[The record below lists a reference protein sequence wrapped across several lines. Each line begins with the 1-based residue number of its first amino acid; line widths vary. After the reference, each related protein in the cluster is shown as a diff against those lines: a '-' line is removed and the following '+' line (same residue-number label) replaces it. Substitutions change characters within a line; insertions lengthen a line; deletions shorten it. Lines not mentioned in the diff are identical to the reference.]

1 MEQPRPH
8 TSHPAVPSTPGT
20 YPRIDTQLANAAFQ
34 NVPPYQAGVPGG
46 LHIPQYDP
54 SQPASYASSPIVG
67 PQGRPRAATNTEIP
81 PSNLGNLGNMTP
93 VALFSSSAMT
103 RNQPPRS
110 QNPSGLAPLPIQQP
124 RHVSTP
130 LHANPDASRPLQPNG
145 SNTNLPFSIPPPPPK
160 NENTWQSTWGKTH
173 GREWENRPTI
183 QTAFQN
189 TYHPHGLPY
198 QLPGSP
204 LTTQAPGQLGFNH
217 APLPHIPPPPSHP
230 APNIQNNQP
239 HQSSRIAREAFT
251 RTDSE
256 PSESSSVFSK
266 PDIDEA
272 MTPLTLHTPSLT
284 RHPHVLPVRSE
295 TPSSSTPLSA
305 EEIASWTIEKV
316 TQFLGDHHFAKE
328 WQDAFKNLD
337 ICGKEFLLIGQVN
350 GYHLLYQNILPEVT
364 TLYASAAKQD
374 RERHEA
380 RRLKKLI
387 RSLAPAIEESPITGS
402 SSATGKSPTLAPL
415 SLLKRGH
422 RASTISPGDWSEQ
435 MRSVTQPAP
444 RTNISKTAL
453 GGVDWGT
460 RHSPSNSDVSLPL
473 PSAPALQ
480 SANGRPSIPGSPQ
493 SSPSPIHATLTPRH
507 GYSNSTDSTH
517 SRPDGGLRLV
527 SDTMLTKKKGRPSF
541 SGNDSP
547 DIGKES
553 AKNRGKG
560 ILDRIGRPWKK
571 NNPKD
576 DLFPEDSPT
585 SPMMAGM
592 QPPVPPYKHNHN
604 VSDSSLDRPSSATSV
619 MSEYEP
625 KFRGRG
631 LLNPGPSA
639 KTLLFFVTTNLKQ
652 FNLLD
657 LTLTTDPDM
666 VRKAICH
673 VVGID
678 DWENA
683 KIFLTEVG
691 QTEHG
696 TPLTDQMLMLSRRHG
711 DNVAGVKFLV
721 QEPVQ
726 TSGKSMAVGLGID
739 TSASVSTLQTP
750 VVRGR
755 SQSPIPPS
763 PTRQQ
768 YQAATLGK
776 LERGRSP
783 WSEERTRDLQRTPS
797 NGPEINIT
805 EPTSA
810 LQLDSAVNE
819 VRARSPINNSNGFK
833 KPMTHLKSKSIELPI
848 HGGAEHSLPYPDS
861 PASETMAP
869 LSMPAEPTS
878 IPRKATPQTSAS
890 KTFRELHKQSTLTI
904 DPQKSEKSRKKS
916 IDPGMNPASFSK
928 ISPKVVDFDH
938 PRLSPFED
946 KRHFDDVKSEN
957 PRDSLVPLRKPPPP
971 PGVESGSQRGLK
983 YRKPIDNTKPSRKKS
998 VNHGRGGAGNP
1009 EMSEKG
1015 RRQGVQMDPGSVGG
1029 IAASLASVGLQ
1040 TAGFGI
1046 SIGGTK
1052 PGPSRTGTQTSGDS
1066 SAKSPPAS
1074 LPPLTLVPGKG
1085 AMASVNFG
1093 ENGSGSPGKGGSPS
1107 SPGFTWGKGNMLF
1120 KIPDYSQ
1127 ETSPETIDGN
1137 TTSFLRPDSAYLG
1150 GVSPAISPGAE
1161 APPPL
1166 PFEPPDFNDDKI
1178 KFIETP
1184 TTATGNS
1191 IDDSDSDDSDDG
1203 LFNVPISRIDQ
1214 TELDAP
1220 GERVVPVVPEIP
1232 EPSQDGNDSGEDSDN
1247 YFVIPIP
1254 GRGKKSPEKASANDD
1269 NDNDN
1274 NARPKTVM
1282 FGSTDD
1288 FISPI
1293 QSTGTPGT
1301 DGLGSL
1307 ASPFPEYE
1315 QGDDRLSISP
1325 SPVKNRY
1332 PRPDSFNA
1340 DDTNVWASRPP
1351 AETLVHHLDAFFPDI
1366 NLDEPIIEEHPM
1378 ENPIA
1383 EESPSPPAS
1392 PLPST
1397 LSHTPS
1403 KPALSRRPR
1412 DQQQP
1417 QMATASEILG
1427 KSVERSMGRQ
1437 GLGRM
1442 KSIRETFREAHDIRR
1457 RTPSVMPGA
1466 QTGRNNRNSTVAR
1479 RKSTKMFGAKL
1490 VELQAGA
1497 HAKKIASIAAA
1508 SASLDNRGGIK
1519 RQATFKWFKG
1529 QLIGQGTYGKVYLG
1543 MNATTGEFLAV
1554 KQVEVTPNDSRKA
1567 LIAALNQEIET
1578 MKDLDHPNIVQY
1590 LGCERKEFSI
1600 SIFLEYIPGGSVGSC
1615 LKKHGKFEER
1625 VVRDL
1630 TRQMLEGLAYLHQ
1643 EGILHRDLKGDNILL
1658 DLDGTCKI
1666 SDFGISKKTEDI
1678 YGNDAS
1684 NNMQGSVFWMAPEVV
1699 NPKKGQGYSAKVD
1712 IWSVGCVVLE
1722 MFAGRRPWENEET
1735 IGAIFKIGSERM
1747 APPIPDDVSQH
1758 VSPEAIAFMADC
1770 HTIEPSE
1777 RPTAKTLRQQH
1788 PFCAFDRNY
1797 NFLDTAL
1804 YHKISSFV
1812 STSV

>member
-34 NVPPYQAGVPGG
+34 NVPPYQAGAPGG

-103 RNQPPRS
+103 RNQPRP

-130 LHANPDASRPLQPNG
+130 LHANPDVSRPLQPNG
-145 SNTNLPFSIPPPPPK
+145 SNPNLPFSIPPPPPK

-204 LTTQAPGQLGFNH
+204 LTTQAPGQLGYNH

-230 APNIQNNQP
+230 APIQNNQP

-256 PSESSSVFSK
+256 PSESS
-266 PDIDEA
+266 
-272 MTPLTLHTPSLT
+272 
-284 RHPHVLPVRSE
+284 HPHVLPVRSE

-316 TQFLGDHHFAKE
+316 TNFLGDHHFAKE
-328 WQDAFKNLD
+328 WQDAFRNLD

-364 TLYASAAKQD
+364 TLYGTAAKQD

-422 RASTISPGDWSEQ
+422 RASTISPGEWSEQ

-444 RTNISKTAL
+444 RTNMSKTAL
-453 GGVDWGT
+453 GGVEWGKQ
-460 RHSPSNSDVSLPL
+460 RHSPSNSEVSLPL

-480 SANGRPSIPGSPQ
+480 AVGGRPSIPGSPQ

-517 SRPDGGLRLV
+517 SRPDGLRLV
-527 SDTMLTKKKGRPSF
+527 SDTMLTKNRPKGRPSF

-553 AKNRGKG
+553 AKDRGKG
-560 ILDRIGRPWKK
+560 ILGRIGRPWKK
-571 NNPKD
+571 NNAKD

-585 SPMMAGM
+585 SPMMVGM
-592 QPPVPPYKHNHN
+592 QPPVMPYIHNHN

-631 LLNPGPSA
+631 LLNPGPSS

-657 LTLTTDPDM
+657 LTLTTDPDT

-691 QTEHG
+691 QTEHEA
-696 TPLTDQMLMLSRRHG
+696 PLTDQMLMLSRRHG
-711 DNVAGVKFLV
+711 DNLAGVKFFV
-721 QEPVQ
+721 QEPHQ
-726 TSGKSMAVGLGID
+726 NSGKSMGVGLGID
-739 TSASVSTLQTP
+739 TSASVSNLQTP

-783 WSEERTRDLQRTPS
+783 WTEERPRELQRTPS

-805 EPTSA
+805 EPMSA
-810 LQLDSAVNE
+810 LQLDSAVSE
-819 VRARSPINNSNGFK
+819 VRSRSPINNSNGFSK
-833 KPMTHLKSKSIELPI
+833 KPITHLKSKSIELPI
-848 HGGAEHSLPYPDS
+848 HGAETSLPYPDS

-878 IPRKATPQTSAS
+878 IPRKATPQNSAS
-890 KTFRELHKQSTLTI
+890 KTFRELHKQQTLTTE
-904 DPQKSEKSRKKS
+904 PQKSEKSRKKS
-916 IDPGMNPASFSK
+916 MD
-928 ISPKVVDFDH
+928 
-938 PRLSPFED
+938 L
-946 KRHFDDVKSEN
+946 EN

-971 PGVESGSQRGLK
+971 PSVDSGSQRGLPLS
-983 YRKPIDNTKPSRKKS
+983 YRKPIDKSKPSRKKS
-998 VNHGRGGAGNP
+998 VNHGRISAANP

-1015 RRQGVQMDPGSVGG
+1015 RRQGVQMDPTSVGG
-1029 IAASLASVGLQ
+1029 IAASIASAGLQ
-1040 TAGFGI
+1040 GAGFGI

-1066 SAKSPPAS
+1066 SAKSPPSS

-1093 ENGSGSPGKGGSPS
+1093 DVGSGSPGK
-1107 SPGFTWGKGNMLF
+1107 
-1120 KIPDYSQ
+1120 

-1166 PFEPPDFNDDKI
+1166 PFEPVDFNDDKI

-1184 TTATGNS
+1184 TTTTGNS
-1191 IDDSDSDDSDDG
+1191 NDDSDSDDSDDG
-1203 LFNVPISRIDQ
+1203 LFKIPLSRTDQ
-1214 TELDAP
+1214 KELDAP
-1220 GERVVPVVPEIP
+1220 GEKVVPPPAEVN
-1232 EPSQDGNDSGEDSDN
+1232 QDAEDSGEDSDN

-1288 FISPI
+1288 FISPV

-1301 DGLGSL
+1301 DGRGSL

-1315 QGDDRLSISP
+1315 QGDDKLSISP

-1397 LSHTPS
+1397 VSHTTS
-1403 KPALSRRPR
+1403 KTALTRRPR

-1427 KSVERSMGRQ
+1427 KSVERSMGKQ